1 MAINLDNEIRNFAV
15 VQQGLVNPLFRA
27 LGTIAAIPLSE
38 STAVR
43 AAIQGLRSRATL
55 VRIGRW
61 MVAAVFGAEA
71 LPEIVEKFRKKL
83 SSIIGETV
91 DSLDYEGLKNAVGR
105 ALAKKLGDKLFVKY
119 GIDCPIDNLASATI
133 AEEFGA
139 FAADVLN
146 DKLSARLGREVFV
159 ISTFFPPD
167 DVVSE
172 LDTFL
177 TDEINLKLG
186 LNVSSILL
194 NDSLIDEIKTQ
205 VVDKIQ
211 QELVNNINQVKGKM
225 YNDLSMQL
233 NGADATR
240 AADIRKELSA
250 INAIFESGLAQFSAG
265 NIFGFQIN
273 ASVYYAQNKAKIAN
287 KMRQR
292 KYRQTHIEN
301 RIWALR

>member
-1 MAINLDNEIRNFAV
+1 MSTGARRPLNGNEASTAELFILTMTPIIGTAQAGRLILKGVIAGLRHR
-15 VQQGLVNPLFRA
+15 GLVVKITAWISA
-27 LGTIAAIPLSE
+27 LIFGKDAIPE
-38 STAVR
+38 V
-43 AAIQGLRSRATL
+43 
-55 VRIGRW
+55 
-61 MVAAVFGAEA
+61 
-71 LPEIVEKFRKKL
+71 VEKIKRKL
-83 SSIIGETV
+83 SNIIGEVVET
-91 DSLDYEGLKNAVGR
+91 LDYEGIKNAVGR

-119 GIDCPIDNLASATI
+119 GIDCQIDNLASETI

-194 NDSLIDEIKTQ
+194 NNSLIDEIKKQ

-265 NIFGFQIN
+265 NIFGFPIN
-273 ASVYYAQNKAKIAN
+273 ANIYYAKNKAKISN

-301 RIWALR
+301 RVWALR